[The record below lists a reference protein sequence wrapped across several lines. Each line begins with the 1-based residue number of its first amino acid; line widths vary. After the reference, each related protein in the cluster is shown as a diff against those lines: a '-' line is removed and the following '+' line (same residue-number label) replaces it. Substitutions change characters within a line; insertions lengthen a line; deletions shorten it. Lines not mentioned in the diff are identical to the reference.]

1 MLRHS
6 MLLALAPGLVAQAP
20 VRGQQLVT
28 VTTALADENVTAA
41 RCFQNG
47 IAAVPG
53 GELFVLVVR
62 AKKVAGERGE
72 SWTSG
77 LELWRSRDGSH
88 GWQRATAM
96 TVRGASDGAIVVDGD
111 HLAVLCS
118 ATGDDAFG
126 DVWFQRFD
134 PASSEWV
141 GQPVSLM
148 NGRGEED
155 QYFCYDLA
163 RTASGS
169 LVAAIG
175 SHRSPTLPGWA
186 SGWSSG
192 ARCLAAGGTEWSAL
206 QQANVGYSGVVA
218 NVVARGETVEFVYRT
233 IHEDTLLGLRTFD
246 AAGGA
251 FVEAKDVCVIAPE
264 HVGKNANVG
273 VVCLDGS
280 GGRTVLHVSAAD
292 MPGHGTLAVSFS
304 RPDGPVTTTTITADP
319 PLLAGNENP
328 GHFSLARGPGE
339 QVFAYFSKVSEE
351 HARLWQVVVEQG
363 KPVVAPKVVVEGAP
377 GQFQGVTGQRAS
389 SVFSGLHVAT
399 SGHPAEHPTGV
410 VAVFGAWPARTLR
423 AR

>member
-6 MLLALAPGLVAQAP
+6 MLFALAPGLVAQAP

-47 IAAVPG
+47 SAAVPG

-72 SWTSG
+72 SWTSA
-77 LELWRSRDGSH
+77 LELWRSKDGSH
-88 GWQRATAM
+88 GWQCATVM
-96 TVRGASDGAIVVDGD
+96 PVHGASDGAIVVDGD
-111 HLAVLCS
+111 QLAVLCS

-126 DVWFQRFD
+126 DAWFQRFD
-134 PASSEWV
+134 PASNQWV
-141 GQPVSLM
+141 GEPVSLM
-148 NGRGEED
+148 DGGGGED

-163 RTASGS
+163 RTPGGR

-175 SHRSPTLPGWA
+175 SHRSPRQPGWT
-186 SGWSSG
+186 SGWSTG
-192 ARCLAAGGTEWSAL
+192 VRCLDVGGKQWSSL
-206 QQANVGYSGVVA
+206 QQVNVGYTGVA
-218 NVVARGETVEFVYRT
+218 ASLAARAETVEFVYRT
-233 IHEDTLLGLRTFD
+233 IHEDAMLGLHSFD
-246 AAGGA
+246 AARGA
-251 FVEAKDVCVIAPE
+251 FVEPSDLVITAPE

-273 VVCLDGS
+273 VVCLDGR
-280 GGRTVLHVSAAD
+280 GGRTVLHVSADD
-292 MPGHGTLAVSFS
+292 MPGNGTLAVSFA

-339 QVFAYFSKVSEE
+339 QVFVYFSKVSEE

-363 KPVVAPKVVVEGAP
+363 KPVVAPKVVVAGVA
-377 GQFQGVTGQRAS
+377 GQFQGVSGMRDTA
-389 SVFSGLHVAT
+389 VFSGLHLVT
-399 SGHPAEHPTGV
+399 SGHPATQPNGV
-410 VAVFGAWPARTLR
+410 VAVFGTWPARTFA